1 MERYNILFGGK
12 AGQGP
17 NIITNI
23 VGEALIKRGY
33 YAFYAREYQS
43 LIRGGHNFNV
53 LTFSNEPVY
62 SNDSKLDV
70 IICMDEETDKIHQ
83 KDLKKDGF
91 MLKGSSD
98 NMYYAGRIFKML
110 GMDLKE
116 LENALKELKNFEN

>member
-43 LIRGGHNFNV
+43 LIRGGHNYNV
-53 LTFSNEPVY
+53 LTFSDEPVY
-62 SNDSKLDV
+62 SNDSKIDRKSV
-70 IICMDEETDKIHQ
+70 V
-83 KDLKKDGF
+83 
-91 MLKGSSD
+91 
-98 NMYYAGRIFKML
+98 
-110 GMDLKE
+110 
-116 LENALKELKNFEN
+116 